1 MFEVTRN
8 EQVTQLQESV
18 GGNDVG
24 DLIKALKTMKEASND
39 ALTKLLQEETAK
51 NARKADEK
59 GLNFIWIFVRDDQW
73 LMFFL
78 DNDTD
83 DTEEEEPTKEES
95 RKKLKS

>member
-1 MFEVTRN
+1 MPQIMFEVTRN
-8 EQVTQLQESV
+8 GQVTQLQESV

-59 GLNFIWIFVRDDQW
+59 
-73 LMFFL
+73 